1 MKAAVRKGLKAA
13 KLKILSNG
21 GETLTEVLV
30 SLLIAGLAL
39 AMFAGMIQASVNI
52 ADSSEAKM
60 QEYYTA
66 NNNLALKTI
75 PEATGGTVSL
85 TKGTDIYNL
94 FPGSSGV
101 DVDYFVNDKLGGVE
115 VMSYEREL
123 P

>member
-13 KLKILSNG
+13 KLKILSNE

-52 ADSSEAKM
+52 VDSSEAKM

-85 TKGTDIYNL
+85 TKGTDTYNL
-94 FPGSSGV
+94 FPGSPGV
-101 DVDYFVNDKLGGVE
+101 DVDYFINDKLGGVD
-115 VMSYEREL
+115 VMSYERK
-123 P
+123 